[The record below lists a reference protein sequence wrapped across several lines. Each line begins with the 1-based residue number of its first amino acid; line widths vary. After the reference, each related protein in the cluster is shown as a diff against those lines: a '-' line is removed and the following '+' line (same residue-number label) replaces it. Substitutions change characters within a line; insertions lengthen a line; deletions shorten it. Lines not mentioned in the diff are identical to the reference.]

1 MKDGR
6 AEEYP
11 LIAIVGPTA
20 AGKSA
25 LALFLAEHLDGEVVN
40 YDSVQIYRGF
50 DIGTGKLPPAERRG
64 IPHHLVDCLD
74 PADDFTAGD
83 FRREAR
89 KALREIRG
97 RRKLPILVG
106 GTGLYLRALL
116 LGLFEGP
123 PRSEHLRARLRRLAD
138 RRDREFVHR
147 LLRRLDPASAERID
161 PQDLQKVIRAVE
173 VCVLARQSISSLQS
187 RGREPLQ
194 GFRCFKIGLNP
205 DRSELCARINQRS
218 EWMFAS
224 GLKEEVRCLL
234 ARPDAG
240 RMKALG
246 ALGYRQVARA
256 LGGEITWP
264 EALEEMQAAT
274 RQYAKRQMTWFRR
287 ETDVTWLS
295 AFGDDPEL
303 QDRALA
309 SVNAKLKSRSKEG
322 VDLPKTQPLV

>member
-1 MKDGR
+1 MKDER
-6 AEEYP
+6 AEQYP

-25 LALFLAEHLDGEVVN
+25 LALSLAEHLDGEIVN

-50 DIGTGKLPPAERRG
+50 DIGTGKLPAAQRRG

-74 PADDFTAGD
+74 PGDDFTAGD
-83 FRREAR
+83 FRR
-89 KALREIRG
+89 KALKVLWEIR
-97 RRKLPILVG
+97 RRTKLPILAG

-123 PRSEHLRARLRRLAD
+123 PRSGHLRARLRRLAG
-138 RRDREFVHR
+138 RRGRKLVHR
-147 LLRRLDPASAERID
+147 LLRRLDPAAAARID

-173 VCVLARQSISSLQS
+173 VCVLAEQSISTLQA
-187 RGREPLQ
+187 RGRKPLQ

-205 DRSELCARINQRS
+205 DRNELYARINRRAEQ
-218 EWMFAS
+218 MFAA

-246 ALGYRQVARA
+246 ALGYRQVAAA

-274 RQYAKRQMTWFRR
+274 RRYAKRQMTWFRR
-287 ETDVTWLS
+287 ETEVTWFS

-303 QDRALA
+303 QHRVLA
-309 SVNAKLKSRSKEG
+309 SVNAKLQSRSEEG
-322 VDLPKTQPLV
+322 VDLPRTQPWV

>member
-1 MKDGR
+1 M
-6 AEEYP
+6 ENYP

-25 LALFLAEHLDGEVVN
+25 LALHLAERLNGEVVN
-40 YDSVQIYRGF
+40 YDSVQVYRGF
-50 DIGTGKLPPAERRG
+50 DIGTGKLLPRERRG

-83 FRREAR
+83 FRREALT
-89 KALREIRG
+89 ALGEIRN
-97 RRKLPILVG
+97 RSKLPILVG

-123 PRSEHLRARLRRLAD
+123 PRSEDLRTRLRHLAE
-138 RRDREFVHR
+138 RRGRGFVHR
-147 LLRRLDPASAERID
+147 LLKRLDPATAGRID

-173 VCVLARQSISSLQS
+173 VCLLARQALSSLHA

-194 GFRCFKIGLNP
+194 GFRCVKIGLNP
-205 DRSELCARINQRS
+205 DRSELYARIDRRVEQ
-218 EWMFAS
+218 MFAS
-224 GLKEEVRCLL
+224 GLREEVRCIL
-234 ARPDAG
+234 ARPDSQ

-246 ALGYRQVARA
+246 ALGYRQVVAA
-256 LGGEITWP
+256 LRGEITWQDAVR
-264 EALEEMQAAT
+264 ETQTAT

-287 ETDVTWLS
+287 EPEVTWFP

-303 QDRALA
+303 QEQVLM
-309 SVNAKLKSRSKEG
+309 SVNNMLSSRTTGTFSSPET
-322 VDLPKTQPLV
+322 VPLF